1 MTKNL
6 HLWVIPL
13 LPLIGAAINGLLGR
27 RFKNAMVSVV
37 ALLFTA
43 ASFGWAAWAVW
54 SAWPGSG
61 ISLPHIETLGT
72 WITAGTFSAP
82 FGFYL
87 DQLSMIM
94 MLVVTGVGFLIHV
107 YSVGYMAHEGG
118 YYRFLSYLNLFMF
131 FMLTLVLANNYLLMF
146 VGWEGVG
153 LASYLLIGFF
163 FLKDSAA
170 DAGKKAFIV
179 NRIGDFAFLIG
190 MFLII
195 QHFGSLN
202 YDAVFGKIA
211 AGHFSPEAGW
221 GVFTAIALCLMFGAT
236 GKSAQVPL
244 YVWLPDAMEGPTPVS
259 ALIHAAT
266 MVTAGIYMIARS
278 HAIFNLAPHAL
289 QIVAII
295 GCITAIFAATMGM
308 AQTDIKRVLAY
319 STVSQLGYMFLACG
333 VAAYSAGIFHLM
345 THSFFKAL
353 LFLGAGSVIHAVGG
367 EQDMRRMGGLRK
379 LIPVT
384 FWVVTIA
391 TIAIAGIPP
400 FSGFFSKDEILG
412 AVFHSPYG
420 GPVIWGIGV
429 LTAGFTSFYMF
440 RLWFMT
446 FFGELKLGSVD
457 LGEEAH
463 AAHAPAQAGHG
474 AASDSHG
481 HADDHSHGHGGV
493 HESPWV
499 MLAPLVILAVL
510 SFVGGWVGVP
520 QFMRGHNEIER
531 FLAPVMQ
538 SGPSVAGEAVSD
550 KDATTSHAGEAT
562 PENTGEEWL
571 LAGTSVAAALI
582 GLFFAYLFYYK
593 NLELPER
600 ITSKMHG
607 IYMMVLHKYYVDE
620 GYGAI
625 FVKPLLALSTV
636 VLWRGVDQGVI
647 DGLVNGAGTA
657 SQGVGNELRQMQSG
671 NIRSYAAWVAIGGA
685 AIVAFMIWLGVT
697 R

>member
-27 RFKNAMVSVV
+27 RFKNAMVSAV
-37 ALLFTA
+37 ALFFTA

-61 ISLPHIETLGT
+61 IALPHIETLGT

-94 MLVVTGVGFLIHV
+94 MLVVTGVGFLIHI

-211 AGHFSPEAGW
+211 AGNFTPEAGW
-221 GVFTAIALCLMFGAT
+221 GLFTAIALCLMFGAT

-520 QFMRGHNEIER
+520 QFMRGHNEIEH

-538 SGPSVAGEAVSD
+538 SGPAVAGEAVSD

-593 NLELPER
+593 SPELPER

-657 SQGVGNELRQMQSG
+657 SRGVGNELRQMQSG

>member
-1 MTKNL
+1 
-6 HLWVIPL
+6 
-13 LPLIGAAINGLLGR
+13 
-27 RFKNAMVSVV
+27 
-37 ALLFTA
+37 
-43 ASFGWAAWAVW
+43 
-54 SAWPGSG
+54 
-61 ISLPHIETLGT
+61 
-72 WITAGTFSAP
+72 
-82 FGFYL
+82 
-87 DQLSMIM
+87 
-94 MLVVTGVGFLIHV
+94 
-107 YSVGYMAHEGG
+107 
-118 YYRFLSYLNLFMF
+118 
-131 FMLTLVLANNYLLMF
+131 
-146 VGWEGVG
+146 
-153 LASYLLIGFF
+153 
-163 FLKDSAA
+163 
-170 DAGKKAFIV
+170 
-179 NRIGDFAFLIG
+179 
-190 MFLII
+190 
-195 QHFGSLN
+195 
-202 YDAVFGKIA
+202 
-211 AGHFSPEAGW
+211 
-221 GVFTAIALCLMFGAT
+221 
-236 GKSAQVPL
+236 
-244 YVWLPDAMEGPTPVS
+244 MEGPTPVS

-289 QIVAII
+289 QVVAII
-295 GCITAIFAATMGM
+295 GCITAIFAATMGL

-345 THSFFKAL
+345 THAFFKAL

-400 FSGFFSKDEILG
+400 FAGFFSKDEILG

-420 GPVIWGIGV
+420 GPVIWAIGV
-429 LTAGFTSFYMF
+429 ITAGLTSFYMF

-457 LGEEAH
+457 VGEEAH
-463 AAHAPAQAGHG
+463 SAHAPAQAAHG
-474 AASDSHG
+474 AASHSHG
-481 HADDHSHGHGGV
+481 HADDQSHGHGGV
-493 HESPWV
+493 HESPWI

-510 SFVGGWVGVP
+510 SVVGGWVGVP
-520 QFMRGHNEIER
+520 QFMGGHNEIEH

-538 SGPSVAGEAVSD
+538 SGPAVAGEAVSD
-550 KDATTSHAGEAT
+550 HDATTSHAGEAT
-562 PENTGEEWL
+562 PENTKEEWL

-593 NLELPER
+593 RAELPER

-607 IYMMVLHKYYVDE
+607 IYTMVLHKYYVDE

-647 DGLVNGAGTA
+647 DGLVNGAGSA

-685 AIVAFMIWLGVT
+685 AIVGYMIWLGVT